1 MKEHPMVEICQ
12 GRMNQQEMETF
23 FQDHNISVVVDATH
37 PYADIVTNNIKAATE
52 HTNVHYLRLNRETK
66 KQSDYE
72 KLHYVSSHEECVDAL
87 EHISGNILLT
97 TGSKDLA
104 TYCVNEALKER
115 LFVRVLP
122 GIESLEHCIKNG
134 ISGKQIL
141 ALQGPFSRELNEAL
155 IRQYRISCM
164 VTKMSGKNGGYDEK
178 IEAARSLGIPVFVV
192 RKNSDGVRGQK
203 QENPSNENN
212 FQEVCTKLEELC
224 EVSIEPNLHFSIEL
238 CGIGMGDQSVMTVE
252 VAEAIHR
259 ADIILGAERMIR
271 PYTPTLEKQPLY
283 RAEQIIPYLKELK
296 NRTDIVYSH
305 RNLYVVVLFSGD
317 SGFYS
322 GTQSLFHRLQEEQNA
337 GGIEGT
343 VRILPGISSVSYLA
357 SLIGESYHNSQVLSV
372 HGRTVTNLIRKISE
386 SSKTFLLTN
395 GAESIRTLGTELCK
409 AGMYECEIT
418 IGIQLSYPEQK
429 IFVMSPSECMTFDQ
443 KGLITCFIKNPYP
456 ESLKACHGIPDS
468 EFIRDKAPMT
478 KEEVREIS
486 ICKLHLKK
494 DSVVYDIGSGTGS
507 IAMEIAS
514 LSDKIQ
520 VFAIE
525 RKEEAAELI
534 RKNKEKFCL
543 SNISIIHSE
552 APDGLEELP
561 VPTHAF
567 IGGSGKQMDEI
578 LDVLYKKNP
587 SMRIVINAVTLETI
601 CEITHILEHYPVENV
616 DLVQVQVTRSRQVG
630 AYHMMQ
636 AENPVWICSFDLSQ
650 REEI

>member
-12 GRMNQQEMETF
+12 GRMNQQEMEAF

-72 KLHYVSSHEECVDAL
+72 KLHYVSSHEECVEAL

-224 EVSIEPNLHFSIEL
+224 EVSIEPNLHFTIEL

-337 GGIEGT
+337 GSIEGT

-357 SLIGESYHNSQVLSV
+357 SLIGESYHDSQVLSV

-395 GAESIRTLGTELCK
+395 GAESIRMLGTELCK

-468 EFIRDKAPMT
+468 EFIREKVPMT

-494 DSVVYDIGSGTGS
+494 GSVVYDIGSGTGS

-561 VPTHAF
+561 APTHAF

-636 AENPVWICSFDLSQ
+636 AENPVWICSFDLSPG
-650 REEI
+650 EEI

>member
-72 KLHYVSSHEECVDAL
+72 KLHYVSSHKECVDAL

-97 TGSKDLA
+97 IGSKDLS

-192 RKNSDGVRGQK
+192 QKNSDGVRGQK
-203 QENPSNENN
+203 HENPSNENN
-212 FQEVCTKLEELC
+212 FHEVCTKLEELC
-224 EVSIEPNLHFSIEL
+224 EVSIQPNLHFTIEL

-271 PYTPTLEKQPLY
+271 PYTPILEKQPLY
-283 RAEQIIPYLKELK
+283 RAEQIIPYLKKLK

-305 RNLYVVVLFSGD
+305 RNLHVAVLFSGD

-322 GTQSLFHRLQEEQNA
+322 GTQSLFHKLQEEQNA
-337 GGIEGT
+337 GSMEGT
-343 VRILPGISSVSYLA
+343 VRILPGISSVSYLS
-357 SLIGESYHNSQVLSV
+357 SLIGESYHDSQVLSV
-372 HGRTVTNLIRKISE
+372 HGRTVTTLIRKISE

-395 GAESIRTLGTELCK
+395 GAESIQTLGTELCK

-418 IGIQLSYPEQK
+418 IGIQLSYPEQN

-443 KGLITCFIKNPYP
+443 KGLITCFIKNPHP

-468 EFIRDKAPMT
+468 EFIREKVPMT
-478 KEEVREIS
+478 KEEVREVS
-486 ICKLHLKK
+486 ICKLRLKK

-507 IAMEIAS
+507 IAIEMAE
-514 LSDKIQ
+514 LSDDIK

-525 RKEEAAELI
+525 KKPEAVALI
-534 RKNKEKFCL
+534 TQNREKFGL
-543 SNISIIHSE
+543 QNIE
-552 APDGLEELP
+552 VVEAKAPDGLSDLP
-561 VPTHAF
+561 AATHAF
-567 IGGSGKQMDEI
+567 IGGSSGQLKDI
-578 LDVLYKKNP
+578 LENLCHINP
-587 SMRIVINAVTLETI
+587 KMRVVMNAVSLETI
-601 CEITHILEHYPVENV
+601 CEIKACMEMFPVTDVEMIQM
-616 DLVQVQVTRSRQVG
+616 QVNRTRKAG
-630 AYHMMQ
+630 NYHLMN
-636 AENPVWICSFDLSQ
+636 AENPVWICTFQ
-650 REEI
+650 FCE